1 VTAPSSSSIVDQLF
15 GSTLRSN
22 THCLTC
28 QHESTRDSKIH
39 QQTLNISA
47 QSTDSNQSFASIL
60 RNTLQSSTRT
70 RAWCEHCRAMQ
81 MCDQQREVV
90 ALPHVLCLQCPMSEP
105 TNDLSAFW
113 QSLSTGT

>member
-1 VTAPSSSSIVDQLF
+1 VTTPNSSSIVDQLF

-39 QQTLNISA
+39 QHTLNISA
-47 QSTDSNQSFASIL
+47 QSTDSNQSFAAIL

-81 MCDQQREVV
+81 LCDQQREVV
-90 ALPHVLCLQCPMSEP
+90 SLPHVMCLQLPMSEP
-105 TNDLSAFW
+105 ANDLSAFW
-113 QSLSTGT
+113 QSLSSGT